1 MVCTPSTST
10 LTVALVASAA
20 LFAGQA
26 EALPTSRSHSTIA
39 RRAHIATHH
48 HVARSGT
55 SLGDHSIVVDASTSS
70 HPGSSGGIK
79 NSTINLTSISR
90 RRDSTL
96 STFSRVV
103 RSLFGRAVPAAPA
116 TFTALPLTVSAPV
129 SPSSSL
135 KKRSAAHPKRRRNG
149 NKLPRRGA
157 PLKKLNRSTHAQ
169 RRAQDAQAATYPI
182 NVKLQ
187 RRKAAERAAV
197 LEARA
202 MNYTL
207 ADAQAS
213 AYSAAVAALSDSPYS
228 PAVTALPTSASDSAA
243 PTTTAYSTML
253 LVPTPASTADG
264 NSPYTGDSLTAPNG
278 TLGDAAAAR
287 ALQKKQSV
295 STETV
300 TQTVTLVAAPGI
312 ATPGPLG
319 AASLSSSV
327 STTILNPKAAGSASP
342 LTSSKDAQPT
352 PSSAALPTSPPPST
366 ATASPALQNV
376 KSAFERRR
384 MQPGRRAAIQ
394 HERAAKVA
402 ATQWFKA

>member
-10 LTVALVASAA
+10 LTVALVASTAF
-20 LFAGQA
+20 FAGQA

-48 HVARSGT
+48 HVVARSGT
-55 SLGDHSIVVDASTSS
+55 SLGDHSIVVDASTASR
-70 HPGSSGGIK
+70 PGSSGGIK

-129 SPSSSL
+129 SPSASSL
-135 KKRSAAHPKRRRNG
+135 KKHPASHSKRRRNG

-169 RRAQDAQAATYPI
+169 RRAQVAQANKREYPV

-187 RRKAAERAAV
+187 RRKKAERVAV
-197 LEARA
+197 LEARTI
-202 MNYTL
+202 NYTL
-207 ADAQAS
+207 AGAQAS

-228 PAVTALPTSASDSAA
+228 SAVTALPTSAFDSAE
-243 PTTTAYSTML
+243 PTTAAYSTMHL
-253 LVPTPASTADG
+253 MPAPASSSADG
-264 NSPYTGDSLTAPNG
+264 NSPYTGDALSAPNG

-287 ALQKKQSV
+287 AQQKKQSASV
-295 STETV
+295 STQTV

-312 ATPGPLG
+312 ATPGPFSV
-319 AASLSSSV
+319 APSSIPT
-327 STTILNPKAAGSASP
+327 TTILNPKATGPASFV
-342 LTSSKDAQPT
+342 TSSTD
-352 PSSAALPTSPPPST
+352 ALPTSPPPST
-366 ATASPALQNV
+366 ATVSPALQNV

>member
-10 LTVALVASAA
+10 FTVALVASAA
-20 LFAGQA
+20 LLAGQA

-48 HVARSGT
+48 HIARSGT

-129 SPSSSL
+129 SPSTSL
-135 KKRSAAHPKRRRNG
+135 KKRSATHPKRRRNG

-169 RRAQDAQAATYPI
+169 RRAQAATYPV

-187 RRKAAERAAV
+187 RRRAAERAAV

-207 ADAQAS
+207 AGAQAS

-228 PAVTALPTSASDSAA
+228 PAVTALPTSALDSAE
-243 PTTTAYSTML
+243 PTTAAYSTML
-253 LVPTPASTADG
+253 LVPTPASSASDG
-264 NSPYTGDSLTAPNG
+264 NSPYTGDALSAPNG

-287 ALQKKQSV
+287 AQQKKQSASV
-295 STETV
+295 STETI

-319 AASLSSSV
+319 TSPSSV

-342 LTSSKDAQPT
+342 LTSSTDAQPT
-352 PSSAALPTSPPPST
+352 PSSAALRTSPPPST

>member
-1 MVCTPSTST
+1 MSRSTST
-10 LTVALVASAA
+10 IS
-20 LFAGQA
+20 
-26 EALPTSRSHSTIA
+26 
-39 RRAHIATHH
+39 RRAHIASHHH

-70 HPGSSGGIK
+70 QPGSSGGIK

-96 STFSRVV
+96 STLSRVV

-129 SPSSSL
+129 SPSSSSL
-135 KKRSAAHPKRRRNG
+135 KRRSVAQQKRRRNP

-157 PLKKLNRSTHAQ
+157 PLKKLNRTTHAQ
-169 RRAQDAQAATYPI
+169 RRAVQQVQAVKRDYPI

-187 RRKAAERAAV
+187 RRQAAV

-228 PAVTALPTSASDSAA
+228 PAVTAAPTSVSDSAE
-243 PTTTAYSTML
+243 PTMTAYSTML
-253 LVPTPASTADG
+253 LLPTPDG
-264 NSPYTGDSLTAPNG
+264 NSPYSGDALSAPNG

-287 ALQKKQSV
+287 AQQQKQPASV
-295 STETV
+295 SVSVSMETV
-300 TQTVTLVAAPGI
+300 TQTVTLVAAPGVV
-312 ATPGPLG
+312 TPGPILG
-319 AASLSSSV
+319 AASSFV
-327 STTILNPKAAGSASP
+327 STTIVNPKAAGSAI
-342 LTSSKDAQPT
+342 LSSSSTDAQPM

-366 ATASPALQNV
+366 ATPSPALQNV

-384 MQPGRRAAIQ
+384 MQPGRRAAIR
-394 HERAAKVA
+394 HEQAAKIA
-402 ATQWFKA
+402 AIKWYKA

>member
-20 LFAGQA
+20 LLAGQA

-169 RRAQDAQAATYPI
+169 RRAEADKRDYPI

-228 PAVTALPTSASDSAA
+228 PAVTALPASASDSAE

-264 NSPYTGDSLTAPNG
+264 NSPYTGDARSTPNG

-287 ALQKKQSV
+287 AQQKKQSV
-295 STETV
+295 STETI

-319 AASLSSSV
+319 AASLSSTV

-342 LTSSKDAQPT
+342 LSSSTDAQPT